1 MSNIASQC
9 TKRTRTRASRSVLD
23 RCEETCN
30 KTQAL
35 NSRASITG
43 LQIPL
48 IENLASHIGTYD
60 TLNMTDNALISLG
73 NIPLG
78 QSSYSPDLADVVL
91 ISSLSISL

>member
-1 MSNIASQC
+1 M
-9 TKRTRTRASRSVLD
+9 RTELATF
-23 RCEETCN
+23 T
-30 KTQAL
+30 
-35 NSRASITG
+35 TG

-78 QSSYSPDLADVVL
+78 QSS
-91 ISSLSISL
+91 